1 MTGNLGQFTIT
12 YYQGPEARRT
22 SAKCTSAAARFL
34 TNEDDRGNGD
44 NDDDDDDDRKPLV
57 SRDEE
62 TLHFWTKTKTPLET
76 LDDDFDAGSSFA
88 AFRLCTS
95 AILRAH
101 FEYLNFD

>member
-22 SAKCTSAAARFL
+22 SAKCTSAAARYL

-44 NDDDDDDDRKPLV
+44 NDDDDDDRKPLV